1 MPFEVII
8 ELIHAAAEAVEEV
21 LVCFLLELKVRGD
34 VLVNLNV
41 VLELT
46 QDQTL
51 DKGEL
56 ANVLKGL
63 LL

>member
-8 ELIHAAAEAVEEV
+8 ELVHAAAEAVEEV
-21 LVCFLLELKVRGD
+21 LVRFLLELKVRGD

-41 VLELT
+41 VLEFT
-46 QDQTL
+46 QDQSL
-51 DKGEL
+51 DEGEL
-56 ANVLKGL
+56 ANVLEGL

>member
-8 ELIHAAAEAVEEV
+8 ELVHAAAEAVEEV

-34 VLVNLNV
+34 VLVYLNV
-41 VLELT
+41 IFEFT
-46 QDQTL
+46 KDETL
-51 DKGEL
+51 DEGEL

>member
-8 ELIHAAAEAVEEV
+8 ELIHAAAEAIEEI
-21 LVCFLLELKVRGD
+21 LVRFLLELKVRGD

-46 QDQTL
+46 QDETL
-51 DKGEL
+51 DEGEL

>member
-1 MPFEVII
+1 MPFKVII
-8 ELIHAAAEAVEEV
+8 ELVHAAAEAVEEV

-46 QDQTL
+46 QDETL
-51 DKGEL
+51 DEGEL